1 MERTRGQLEKI
12 FKEERANKGV
22 QDKMDAQIKSTSS
35 PPQSPGAIS
44 AKSDA
49 QAAYGLGFGR
59 SLYAWKDQK
68 ITFLMEPVLC
78 QNSSGVIGS

>member
-35 PPQSPGAIS
+35 PPQSPGAIL
-44 AKSDA
+44 
-49 QAAYGLGFGR
+49 YMLG
-59 SLYAWKDQK
+59 K
-68 ITFLMEPVLC
+68 IRR
-78 QNSSGVIGS
+78 